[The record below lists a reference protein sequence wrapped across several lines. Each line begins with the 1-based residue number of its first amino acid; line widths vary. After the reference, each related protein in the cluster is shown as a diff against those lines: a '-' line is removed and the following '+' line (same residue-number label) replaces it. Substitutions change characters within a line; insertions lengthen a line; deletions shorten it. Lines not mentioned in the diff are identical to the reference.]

1 MLSKLKTYLNMCIH
15 PRLKYMPISLKL
27 AFIYSIMLCLI
38 LIVTL
43 SSTLIG
49 IHYVLFHEAEVSIN
63 LSANY
68 VEKKANNETVP
79 ELLQDVKSSALIPG
93 VVMRVTD
100 SNNNIVYDSLP
111 MYISINHV
119 QDSLARQEENLSIL
133 NIFGFSIRKEL
144 LSKTMKRIHF
154 ISCERLQQKKYF

>member
-119 QDSLARQEENLSIL
+119 QDSLARQEKHPQIEDY
-133 NIFGFSIRKEL
+133 IRNAL
-144 LSKTMKRIHF
+144 LPS
-154 ISCERLQQKKYF
+154 LQPDEPPFYPSNASRHNA

>member
-100 SNNNIVYDSLP
+100 SNNNIVYDSFANV
-111 MYISINHV
+111 YIYQSR
-119 QDSLARQEENLSIL
+119 SGL
-133 NIFGFSIRKEL
+133 
-144 LSKTMKRIHF
+144 T
-154 ISCERLQQKKYF
+154 C

>member
-93 VVMRVTD
+93 VV
-100 SNNNIVYDSLP
+100 SNS
-111 MYISINHV
+111 
-119 QDSLARQEENLSIL
+119 
-133 NIFGFSIRKEL
+133 
-144 LSKTMKRIHF
+144 
-154 ISCERLQQKKYF
+154 